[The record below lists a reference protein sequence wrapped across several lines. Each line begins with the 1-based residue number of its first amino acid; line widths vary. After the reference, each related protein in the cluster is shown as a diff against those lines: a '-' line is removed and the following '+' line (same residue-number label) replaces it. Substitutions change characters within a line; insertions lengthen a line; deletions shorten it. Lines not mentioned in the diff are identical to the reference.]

1 MCSGDDGYE
10 QISSDE
16 EDLESGAFKLPSF
29 DVDYTAE
36 DLASVPSVQYDPYER
51 ELRPLQHFTPPQTT
65 QYEAQLSCLKNQDL
79 DDPTSAWAES
89 AAKLTELLE
98 SGTSVYV
105 MNLSWEQ
112 SDFDNYIIL
121 QCVYEY
127 LG

>member
-1 MCSGDDGYE
+1 MGSGDDGYE

-65 QYEAQLSCLKNQDL
+65 AYEAQLSCLKNQDL
-79 DDPTSAWAES
+79 DDPTSVWAES
-89 AAKLTELLE
+89 AAKLAEMLE
-98 SGTSVYV
+98 TGTVCVCVITLFMWLVLHIEVVCHIRIYV
-105 MNLSWEQ
+105 
-112 SDFDNYIIL
+112 
-121 QCVYEY
+121 
-127 LG
+127 